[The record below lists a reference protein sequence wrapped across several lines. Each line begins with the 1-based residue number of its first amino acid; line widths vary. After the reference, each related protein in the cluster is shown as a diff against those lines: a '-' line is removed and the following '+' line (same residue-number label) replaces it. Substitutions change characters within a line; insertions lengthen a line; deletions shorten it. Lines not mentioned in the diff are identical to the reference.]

1 MNENVARIGRAADIF
16 PDEAG
21 GAGLSNGFFEDA
33 CAMGHL
39 APDVDVSLLHIVRET
54 RDHRALDQLMRV
66 LMHDVTILECARLGF
81 VGVDNQVNGFAAL
94 AVDETP
100 LYTARKTGAAATT
113 ETGFFHFVD

>member
-1 MNENVARIGRAADIF
+1 
-16 PDEAG
+16 
-21 GAGLSNGFFEDA
+21 
-33 CAMGHL
+33 
-39 APDVDVSLLHIVRET
+39 
-54 RDHRALDQLMRV
+54 MRV